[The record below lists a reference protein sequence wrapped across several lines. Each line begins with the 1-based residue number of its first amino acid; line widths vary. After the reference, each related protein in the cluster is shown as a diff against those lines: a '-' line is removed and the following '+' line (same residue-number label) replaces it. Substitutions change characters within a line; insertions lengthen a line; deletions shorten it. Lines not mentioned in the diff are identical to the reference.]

1 MVQTIEIAL
10 EETYDQDPRV
20 RTRATRDLCPCEIK
34 RDVPLVWSRLFE
46 LTKDPDINVRRIA
59 LHTLIDGSPVKY
71 EYEVISALEGMRNDT
86 DSKLRRWVRKQ
97 LARYRTTGT
106 INLNE

>member
-1 MVQTIEIAL
+1 MVQSIEIAL

-20 RTRATRDLCPCEIK
+20 RKRATRELCPCEVK
-34 RDVPLVWSRLFE
+34 HDVPLVWSRLFE

-59 LHTLIDGSPVKY
+59 LHTLIDGPPHRY
-71 EYEVISALEGMRNDT
+71 ETEVISALEGMRKDP
-86 DSKLRRWVRKQ
+86 DLKLRRWVRKQ
-97 LARYRTTGT
+97 LARFSSTGM